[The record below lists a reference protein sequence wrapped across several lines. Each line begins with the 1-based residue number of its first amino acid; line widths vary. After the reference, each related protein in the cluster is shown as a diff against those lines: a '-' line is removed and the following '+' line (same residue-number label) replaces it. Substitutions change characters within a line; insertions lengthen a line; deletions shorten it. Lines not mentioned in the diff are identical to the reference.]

1 MWNNLMQITIH
12 KFWIVFDVN
21 YVHVTMKYYQQMEV
35 INDIPHTGS
44 RKNTEIELFHVDLAI
59 KNEDLPAE
67 LSVIQ

>member
-1 MWNNLMQITIH
+1 
-12 KFWIVFDVN
+12 
-21 YVHVTMKYYQQMEV
+21 MKYYQQMEV

-44 RKNTEIELFHVDLAI
+44 RKNTEIELFHVDSTI